1 MGDKTVNLKQIKR
14 GSLNKIAA
22 IAKQDFFVTDS
33 DDVLSIGE
41 QLNKQFSVP
50 KYPSLTGIVMK
61 VEQITPQDEDSSIFS
76 FLYDSNTSTQSAR
89 AYVFFDVIHDVIANR
104 ITENNYQQ
112 LLTTVD
118 LTGDA
123 AGIGENALIEVSFTD
138 GDYSVG
144 KFIRDVTSQNT
155 DARPQTTTTVT
166 DQFCNKPSAV
176 PSVPAPSSNTPTP
189 PTQAGSLPRTEAQES
204 TIESPELPNASIS
217 QQPCEDVQG
226 FAPLDSQ
233 VPGVP
238 FQNVFARNQTNPRK
252 LREVTCF
259 VIHISAG
266 ATSLDSVVK
275 VLNKKNL
282 SVHFVI
288 DDNGV
293 TTQLTDLQTKTAAQG
308 SLNSQCISIE
318 CLNPSRIG
326 APSRR
331 FTPGSPNQMEAL
343 WQLLLKLQPLVRGK
357 DGQPIPLRSIEAS
370 PNGTFKFGVLPFGLD
385 KKRNGIIAHGSA
397 NQGDPSKQH
406 SDGRWESCYCHL
418 RGLGFSPQQAYQETT
433 RMSNAASKGG
443 ANRDQPIPTP

>member
-1 MGDKTVNLKQIKR
+1 MDKTVNLKEIKR

-22 IAKQDFFVTDS
+22 VAKQNFFVTDS

-61 VEQITPQDEDSSIFS
+61 VEQTNPKDEDSSIFS
-76 FLYDSNTSTQSAR
+76 FLYDSSTTTQTAR
-89 AYVFFDVIHDVIANR
+89 AYVFFDVIHDVVANR
-104 ITENNYQQ
+104 ITPDNYQQ
-112 LLTTVD
+112 LLTTVE

-123 AGIGENALIEVSFTD
+123 ANIAVNSVIEVSFTD

-144 KFIRDVTSQNT
+144 KFVRDVTSQTT
-155 DARPQTTTTVT
+155 DARPQSTTSATS
-166 DQFCNKPSAV
+166 QFCNKPSAV
-176 PSVPAPSSNTPTP
+176 VSAPAPSANTPTP
-189 PTQAGSLPRTEAQES
+189 ATQAGSLPSVQSQQS
-204 TIESPELPNASIS
+204 TVEPTRLPNASIDD
-217 QQPCEDVQG
+217 QPCEDVEG
-226 FAPLDSQ
+226 FTPLQSQ

-238 FQNVFARNQTNPRK
+238 FQNVFARNQNNPRK
-252 LREVTCF
+252 LKEVTCF
-259 VIHISAG
+259 CLHISAG

-275 VLNKKNL
+275 ILNDKNL

-293 TTQLTDLQTKTAAQG
+293 TTQLTDLQTKSAAQG
-308 SLNSQCISIE
+308 SLNSRAISIE
-318 CLNPSRIG
+318 MLNPSRLG
-326 APSRR
+326 APSKK
-331 FTPGSPNQMEAL
+331 FTPGSLNQMEAL

-357 DGQPIPLRSIEAS
+357 DGQSIPLRSIEAS

-418 RGLGFSPQQAYQETT
+418 RGLGFSPERAYQETT
-433 RMSNAASKGG
+433 RMNIAARK
-443 ANRDQPIPTP
+443 NRNQPIPKP